1 MLLQKHRH
9 THIHTK
15 KSVLEFFLIIILIS
29 MEKKSNQ
36 THISNQ
42 NKILIFLR
50 VTNKKKGAHKIHKS
64 VKTLTEKRKKKI

>member
-1 MLLQKHRH
+1 
-9 THIHTK
+9 
-15 KSVLEFFLIIILIS
+15 

-42 NKILIFLR
+42 KKILIFLR